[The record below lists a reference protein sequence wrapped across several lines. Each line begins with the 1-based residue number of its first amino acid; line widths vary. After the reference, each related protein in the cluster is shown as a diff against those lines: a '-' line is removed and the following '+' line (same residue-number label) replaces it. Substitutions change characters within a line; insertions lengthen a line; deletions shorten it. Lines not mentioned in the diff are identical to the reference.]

1 LYLSLETDFSP
12 PLGALLLLFCTQL
25 ICLAKSMHYGDA
37 LNTIINERNAN
48 AALQQEKID
57 ASFVT
62 LNALPV

>member
-1 LYLSLETDFSP
+1 
-12 PLGALLLLFCTQL
+12 
-25 ICLAKSMHYGDA
+25 MHYGNA

-62 LNALPV
+62 LNALPVWLISC